1 MCEMEVAS
9 GMNAMFFED
18 VTSTTDDEHMIDF
31 ICKSD
36 INSSDSAVDYQ
47 EAEVVI
53 DSEYEEN
60 ESPIRVYLS
69 YFQLKFHVTDR
80 EMQLFLS
87 FMDVLIALISTGKKT
102 RRITL

>member
-1 MCEMEVAS
+1 
-9 GMNAMFFED
+9 
-18 VTSTTDDEHMIDF
+18 MIDF

-80 EMQLFLS
+80 GMQLFLS
-87 FMDVLIALISTGKKT
+87 FMDVLIALISTGKKKRVESLYDFQMICHLYYVT
-102 RRITL
+102 EFLHSGTGM